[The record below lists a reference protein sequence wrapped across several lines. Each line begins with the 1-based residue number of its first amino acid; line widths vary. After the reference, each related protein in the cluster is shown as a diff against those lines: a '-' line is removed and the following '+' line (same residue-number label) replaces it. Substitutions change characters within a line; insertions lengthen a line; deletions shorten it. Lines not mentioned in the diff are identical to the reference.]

1 MYIRKVSIYLILIV
15 LFITSFLFPQPQTI
29 LADGPLTFFKVNN
42 KLIEPYPSYSISKYF
57 FIPQSQ
63 VGDTFRPGQKI
74 NLAVDVS
81 LLMPSSDIDLNQV
94 IFKIDTGDGHT
105 YQAGQV
111 IHEYDKP
118 GSYIVKV
125 TADKP
130 VAQAD
135 DQGNIESVLIN
146 VVPSDNYHLPQPKIS
161 IDGKITDYQVGL
173 YEFNSD
179 RTLHFD
185 AHDSLAG
192 TSQITKYQ
200 WDFGNGG
207 SNDIATEH
215 KYNLQPDDMPIV
227 FLRTTDQNGL
237 FADTF
242 VMLQNRQ
249 PTKTPTTNTA
259 NTNKIF
265 PTSGIQNRSYSF
277 YQGIKTWLQQTIE
290 RFGNKGEPIS
300 IKTIFVVLVIAMF
313 LGSLH
318 SLTPGHSK
326 SIMSAILIGKKDSRV
341 KDVFILSASITFTH
355 TIVIYLLGLL
365 MLVLDKNALLSKIMP
380 YFTILNISLVIVL
393 GLWLVT
399 KGVRAGIHQRW
410 HRVHV
415 GNNKELAHVHNH
427 NHDQLKETGSIWGN
441 VLAGASGG
449 LVPCIDALSILII
462 AASVH
467 MILFGLVIV
476 FFFSLGLAT
485 SIIVLGLLV
494 IRTKKLIKI
503 EEKIG
508 EKISIY
514 APLLTGI
521 VIIFLGIGLLLT
533 R

>member
-1 MYIRKVSIYLILIV
+1 MYIRKVSMYLIIIA
-15 LFITSFLFPQPQTI
+15 LFITSVLFYQPQTI
-29 LADGPLTFFKVNN
+29 LADGPLAFFKVNN

-74 NLAVDVS
+74 NLSVDIS
-81 LLMPSSDIDLNQV
+81 LLMPSSDIDLNHV
-94 IFKIDTGDGHT
+94 IFKIDTGDGHS
-105 YQAGQV
+105 YQAGQL

-125 TADKP
+125 TSDKP

-161 IDGKITDYQVGL
+161 IDGKITEYQDGL

-179 RTLHFD
+179 KPLHFD

-200 WDFGNGG
+200 WDFGDGY

-249 PTKTPTTNTA
+249 PTKTSTPNTM

-265 PTSGIQNRSYSF
+265 PTSGIQNRSDSF
-277 YQGIKTWLQQTIE
+277 YLGIKTWLQQTIE
-290 RFGNKGEPIS
+290 QFGNNGEPIS
-300 IKTIFVVLVIAMF
+300 IKNIFVVLVIAMF

-318 SLTPGHSK
+318 SLTPDIVRALCQQYS
-326 SIMSAILIGKKDSRV
+326 LGKK
-341 KDVFILSASITFTH
+341 
-355 TIVIYLLGLL
+355 IV
-365 MLVLDKNALLSKIMP
+365 
-380 YFTILNISLVIVL
+380 
-393 GLWLVT
+393 
-399 KGVRAGIHQRW
+399 
-410 HRVHV
+410 
-415 GNNKELAHVHNH
+415 E
-427 NHDQLKETGSIWGN
+427 
-441 VLAGASGG
+441 
-449 LVPCIDALSILII
+449 
-462 AASVH
+462 
-467 MILFGLVIV
+467 
-476 FFFSLGLAT
+476 
-485 SIIVLGLLV
+485 
-494 IRTKKLIKI
+494 
-503 EEKIG
+503 
-508 EKISIY
+508 
-514 APLLTGI
+514 
-521 VIIFLGIGLLLT
+521 
-533 R
+533 